1 MWDNLS
7 SHPAKCGS
15 EGNGAIN
22 KDFMI
27 GKIFKSIYYTI
38 IGFIILVVLLLIV
51 STLPITGNYKVMT
64 VISGS
69 MEPKIKMGSVV
80 VVKPADDYKIG
91 DVITFGTI
99 SKTKSPTTHRIND
112 IRVIDGKPI
121 YITKGDVN
129 NAPDTR
135 EVQKKDVI
143 GKVLFD
149 VPYVG
154 YAVDFAKKPIGFA
167 LIIIVP
173 AAVIIFD
180 EARKIYNEIKKKKT
194 KKAE

>member
-1 MWDNLS
+1 
-7 SHPAKCGS
+7 
-15 EGNGAIN
+15 
-22 KDFMI
+22 MI
-27 GKIFKSIYYTI
+27 GKIFKSIYYTL

-135 EVQKKDVI
+135 QVQKKDVI

-167 LIIIVP
+167 LIIIIP